1 MTVYLVVLLSVL
13 NSIGQRGSRVA
24 VSLYALG
31 LGGGPFTVGL
41 LAAMFAAF
49 PLLLAVHAGRISDR
63 VGVRY
68 PILLGTATMACG
80 LALPALAGGLPA
92 LFLCPAL
99 IGLGH
104 IFFHVS
110 IHNLVGSL
118 GAAEDRTRNF
128 ATFALGGSIAAF
140 AGPSLAGFGIEI
152 AGYRPTFAML
162 AVIALMPALIVL
174 LHKALIPAHSR
185 REDEAAKSA
194 LDLLANAALR
204 RTLIMSGVTLTGIE
218 LFSFYLPIYGREIS
232 LSPSSIGM
240 ILSSYALA
248 GFIVRA
254 FMHRLA
260 NRFTEGGVVRGSVFL
275 AALAYVPVPALT
287 HRALLAFAAFALG
300 LALRSALAGPSS
312 AHGRGGAGRP
322 RGAGD
327 ASFGAGDRLASPRDP
342 PRADGR
348 VLRASRGLALVRP
361 QRGERAALL
370 LSRLEVR
377 RHGSMR
383 RDPVRAGQPEALLAD
398 EAQVLS
404 AGGARRGAVDVHGAA
419 GAPAGAP
426 RARVGRG
433 PGQPPP

>member
-13 NSIGQRGSRVA
+13 NSIGQRGSKVA
-24 VSLYALG
+24 VSLYALE
-31 LGGGPFTVGL
+31 LGGGSFTVGL

-152 AGYRPTFAML
+152 AGYRATFAML
-162 AVIALMPALIVL
+162 AAIA
-174 LHKALIPAHSR
+174 
-185 REDEAAKSA
+185 
-194 LDLLANAALR
+194 
-204 RTLIMSGVTLTGIE
+204 
-218 LFSFYLPIYGREIS
+218 
-232 LSPSSIGM
+232 
-240 ILSSYALA
+240 
-248 GFIVRA
+248 IVRA

-260 NRFTEGGVVRGSVFL
+260 KRFTEAGVLSGSLFL
-275 AALAYVPVPALT
+275 AALAYAAVPALT
-287 HRALLAFAAFALG
+287 EGALLAFAAFALG
-300 LALRSALAGPSS
+300 LALGSAQPLTIILTYNHAPKGRSGEALGMRLMANKVTQIAVPLVFGGLGALGAVPVFLSTGVFLLAG
-312 AHGRGGAGRP
+312 G
-322 RGAGD
+322 
-327 ASFGAGDRLASPRDP
+327 
-342 PRADGR
+342 
-348 VLRASRGLALVRP
+348 
-361 QRGERAALL
+361 
-370 LSRLEVR
+370 
-377 RHGSMR
+377 
-383 RDPVRAGQPEALLAD
+383 
-398 EAQVLS
+398 VLS
-404 AGGARRGAVDVHGAA
+404 LRELRNQA
-419 GAPAGAP
+419 
-426 RARVGRG
+426 
-433 PGQPPP
+433 